1 MSTATNNTHTILSW
15 PELLSTVEQN
25 SGVIKVPMATLRQL
39 EGRQRVGKHILSAI
53 EDKLE
58 TLGLGHL
65 PEELPNR
72 QQQSVVLY
80 RSGTPAA
87 ELIQAV
93 RRGVDEPVSDATF
106 EHLYRFN
113 AVPDPD
119 TVVSRAEVGRAIEQ
133 TAQSVLELL
142 GQVRATDH
150 SVAPSSPK
158 TVGIDLTTLV
168 SELSPDGEFDSADM
182 H

>member
-1 MSTATNNTHTILSW
+1 MSTATNTHTILNW

-93 RRGVDEPVSDATF
+93 QRGANEPVSDATF

-119 TVVSRAEVGRAIEQ
+119 MVVSRAEVGRAIEQ

-142 GQVRATDH
+142 GQVRATPPPT
-150 SVAPSSPK
+150 APSPSP

-168 SELSPDGEFDSADM
+168 SEVSPDGSRDTANVR
-182 H
+182 

>member
-1 MSTATNNTHTILSW
+1 MSTATNYTATITNW
-15 PELLSTVEQN
+15 PDLLATVEKN
-25 SGVIKVPMATLRQL
+25 SGVIKLPMAILRQL

-53 EDKLE
+53 EEKLE

-65 PEELPNR
+65 PQELPNR
-72 QQQSVVLY
+72 QQQSVVLF

-87 ELIQAV
+87 ELISAV
-93 RRGVDEPVSDATF
+93 RRGASEPVSDAMF
-106 EHLYRFN
+106 NHLYRFN

-119 TVVSRAEVGRAIEQ
+119 MVVSRAEVGRAIEQ

-142 GQVRATDH
+142 GQVRATAPPT
-150 SVAPSSPK
+150 APSPIPP
-158 TVGIDLTTLV
+158 VGIDLTTLV
-168 SELSPDGEFDSADM
+168 SEVSPDGSRDSADV